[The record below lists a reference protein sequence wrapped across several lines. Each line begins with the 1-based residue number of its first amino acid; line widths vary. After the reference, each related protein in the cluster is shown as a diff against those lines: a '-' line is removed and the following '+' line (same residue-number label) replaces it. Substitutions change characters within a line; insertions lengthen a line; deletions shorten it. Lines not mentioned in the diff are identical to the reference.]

1 MSGLIN
7 GFNWC
12 EVEAMKY
19 WTFASSYKGD
29 KNLKTE
35 KNTIYDVIKDYYFEY
50 QISEDI
56 SDVES
61 GYLYLKM
68 KSDIVNKK
76 YDVLQKQF
84 QNEKLFSVN
93 LKVEINLIT

>member
-29 KNLKTE
+29 KKAENHFDFLP
-35 KNTIYDVIKDYYFEY
+35 
-50 QISEDI
+50 
-56 SDVES
+56 
-61 GYLYLKM
+61 
-68 KSDIVNKK
+68 
-76 YDVLQKQF
+76 
-84 QNEKLFSVN
+84 
-93 LKVEINLIT
+93 NLIKKLNVQLKQ